1 MHVTRTTRASRIE
14 SDALRIE
21 IEQVSPGNLLTIR
34 LRPASVPPGAT
45 EGPRVAMSFTPSD
58 ALTFAD
64 ELQAHAMTMQTAAR
78 AYAAEVA
85 HRNANTLEH
94 AA

>member
-1 MHVTRTTRASRIE
+1 MNITRGTRSSRIE
-14 SDALRIE
+14 SDQLRIE

-34 LRPASVPPGAT
+34 LRPASVPPGAS

-58 ALTFAD
+58 ALALAD
-64 ELQAHAMTMQTAAR
+64 ELQMHATTMQRAAR

-85 HRNANTLEH
+85 HRNANTLEN